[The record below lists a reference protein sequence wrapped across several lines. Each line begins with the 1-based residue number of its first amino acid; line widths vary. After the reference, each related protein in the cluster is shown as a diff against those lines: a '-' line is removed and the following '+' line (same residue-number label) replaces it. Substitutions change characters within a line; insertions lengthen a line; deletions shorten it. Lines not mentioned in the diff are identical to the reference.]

1 MIAASTK
8 LSALF
13 AAKHDGQPSATH
25 PYDVT
30 LILIALALMSIGII
44 IVTSASMPVADRLH
58 DNPFY
63 FAIRHG
69 IYIVGAIVA
78 AMVVLNLPMQF
89 WRMTNPYLL
98 LAAIA
103 LLLAVLVVGRT
114 VNGSTRWLAIGPITI
129 QAAEPAKLFF
139 FAYLAGYLV
148 RRYEEVTENLKGFIK
163 PLVVFFALAMLLLLQ
178 PDLGTVVVMFA
189 TTIGL
194 LFLAGARLWQFF
206 ALVFAGILAVVA
218 LIVFEEYRMKRVTSF
233 LDPWADPF
241 GAGYQLTQSL
251 MAYGRGNWFGQGL
264 GNSLQKL
271 EFLPEAHTDFV
282 MAILAEELGFVGVLA
297 VLGLILWMVLR
308 ALSIGNKALEKG
320 RAFDGYMAY
329 SIGIWFSFQT
339 AVNIGASAGILP
351 TKGLTLPL
359 VSYGGSSLIIMSVAV
374 AILLRIDFELRVDGV
389 QAIGRGD
396 SKPGKSKARRKKPIP
411 TSASQTKAS
420 QAEGEASVESG
431 ADEADFSTATVE
443 AKPGAK
449 TSSAEDEGK
458 AGIKAILARVAQ
470 EADNG

>member
-1 MIAASTK
+1 MMTASTK

-13 AAKHDGQPSATH
+13 AAKHDGQPSATQ

-30 LILIALALMSIGII
+30 LILIALALMSIGVV

-194 LFLAGARLWQFF
+194 F
-206 ALVFAGILAVVA
+206 
-218 LIVFEEYRMKRVTSF
+218 
-233 LDPWADPF
+233 PWADPF

-282 MAILAEELGFVGVLA
+282 MAILAEEQGFVGVLA

-396 SKPGKSKARRKKPIP
+396 SKSGKSKARRKKPIP
-411 TSASQTKAS
+411 TNESQSKA
-420 QAEGEASVESG
+420 AHAESG
-431 ADEADFSTATVE
+431 ASAEHKSDEADFSTVTVE
-443 AKPGAK
+443 AKPSAK
-449 TSSAEDEGK
+449 RSSAEDEGK
-458 AGIKAILARVAQ
+458 AGIKAILARIAQ

>member
-1 MIAASTK
+1 MMTASTK

-13 AAKHDGQPSATH
+13 AAKHDEQQTATH

-30 LILIALALMSIGII
+30 LILIALALMSIGVI

-163 PLVVFFALAMLLLLQ
+163 PLAVFFVLAMLLLLQ

-320 RAFDGYMAY
+320 RAFDGYLAY

-359 VSYGGSSLIIMSVAV
+359 VSYGGSSLIVMTVAV

-396 SKPGKSKARRKKPIP
+396 GKDGKKKPRRKKPIP
-411 TSASQTKAS
+411 SGAAQSKAPATSPA
-420 QAEGEASVESG
+420 ASVND
-431 ADEADFSTATVE
+431 ADEEDFSTGIVK
-443 AKPGAK
+443 AKPATK
-449 TSSAEDEGK
+449 TSTAEDEGK

>member
-1 MIAASTK
+1 MTNALTPSSNETK
-8 LSALF
+8 LSDLF
-13 AAKHDGQPSATH
+13 AARHDTGGPQK
-25 PYDVT
+25 PYDLG
-30 LILIALALMSIGII
+30 LIIVALALMSIGII
-44 IVTSASMPVADRLH
+44 IVTSASMPVAERLH

-69 IYIVGAIVA
+69 IYIIGAIIA
-78 AMVVLNLPMQF
+78 AMIVVQLPMRF
-89 WRMTNPYLL
+89 WRVSNPYLL
-98 LAAIA
+98 LAAIG
-103 LLLAVLVVGRT
+103 LLVVVLLIGRT

-163 PLVVFFALAMLLLLQ
+163 PLGVFFVLAMLLLLQ

-206 ALVFAGILAVVA
+206 ALVFVGLLAVVS
-218 LIVFEEYRMKRVTSF
+218 LIVFEDYRLKRVTSF

-282 MAILAEELGFVGVLA
+282 MAILAEELGFIGVVS
-297 VLGLILWMVLR
+297 VLVLILWMVVR
-308 ALSIGNKALEKG
+308 ALQIGNKALEAS
-320 RAFDGYMAY
+320 RPFEGYLAY

-359 VSYGGSSLIIMSVAV
+359 VSYGGSSLIVMSVSV
-374 AILLRIDFELRVDGV
+374 AILLRIDFELRVQGV
-389 QAIGRGD
+389 QALGRGEKTNTKR
-396 SKPGKSKARRKKPIP
+396 SKSITKTAEAAPSSEPEVSVKEATANKP
-411 TSASQTKAS
+411 
-420 QAEGEASVESG
+420 
-431 ADEADFSTATVE
+431 
-443 AKPGAK
+443 
-449 TSSAEDEGK
+449 SSAEDEGK
-458 AGIKAILARVAQ
+458 AGIKAILARLSK
-470 EADNG
+470 EATDE

>member
-1 MIAASTK
+1 MTTATTK

-13 AAKHDGQPSATH
+13 AARHDGAAPSTH

-30 LILIALALMSIGII
+30 LVLISLALMSIGLV
-44 IVTSASMPVADRLH
+44 IVTSASMPVAARIF
-58 DNPFY
+58 DNQFH

-69 IYIVGAIVA
+69 IYIACALSA
-78 AMVVLNLPMQF
+78 AMIVLQLPMRF
-89 WRMTNPYLL
+89 WRTTNPYLL
-98 LAAIA
+98 LAAIG
-103 LLLAVLVVGRT
+103 LLVAVLLVGRT
-114 VNGSTRWLAIGPITI
+114 VNGSTRWLVIGPITV
-129 QAAEPAKLFF
+129 QAAEPAKLYF

-163 PLVVFFALAMLLLLQ
+163 PLVVFFVLAMLLLLQ

-206 ALVFAGILAVVA
+206 ALVFVGVLAVVA
-218 LIVFEEYRMKRVTSF
+218 LIVFEEYRLKRVTSF

-271 EFLPEAHTDFV
+271 EFLPEAHTDFI
-282 MAILAEELGFVGVLA
+282 MAILAEEFGFVGVLA
-297 VLGLILWMVLR
+297 VLALILWMVLK
-308 ALSIGNKALEKG
+308 ALSIGNRALEKG
-320 RAFDGYMAY
+320 RAFDGYLAY

-359 VSYGGSSLIIMSVAV
+359 VSYGGSSLIVMSVAV

-389 QAIGRGD
+389 QALDRGD
-396 SKPGKSKARRKKPIP
+396 GKGERRKSASAKSKSVAKTAASASASTTADEHSFEGSQVSAENADSQAPKKP
-411 TSASQTKAS
+411 
-420 QAEGEASVESG
+420 
-431 ADEADFSTATVE
+431 
-443 AKPGAK
+443 K
-449 TSSAEDEGK
+449 TPEDEGK
-458 AGIKAILARVAQ
+458 AGIKAILARVAA

>member
-1 MIAASTK
+1 MMLASTK

-13 AAKHDGQPSATH
+13 AAKHDGPQQATH
-25 PYDVT
+25 PYDAT
-30 LILIALALMSIGII
+30 LILIALALMSIGVI

-58 DNPFY
+58 GNPFH

-69 IYIVGAIVA
+69 IYIVGAILA
-78 AMVVLNLPMQF
+78 AIAVLQLPMQF
-89 WRMTNPYLL
+89 WRVTNPYLL
-98 LAAIA
+98 FAAIG
-103 LLLAVLVVGRT
+103 LLLAVLVIGRT

-163 PLVVFFALAMLLLLQ
+163 PLGVFFLLALLLLLQ

-206 ALVFAGILAVVA
+206 ALVFVGLMAVVA
-218 LIVFEEYRMKRVTSF
+218 LIVFEEYRLKRVTSF

-297 VLGLILWMVLR
+297 VLGLILWMVIKALR
-308 ALSIGNKALEKG
+308 IGNHALERG
-320 RAFDGYMAY
+320 RAFDGYLSY

-389 QAIGRGD
+389 QALNRGE
-396 SKPGKSKARRKKPIP
+396 KRKVKA
-411 TSASQTKAS
+411 SASH
-420 QAEGEASVESG
+420 
-431 ADEADFSTATVE
+431 
-443 AKPGAK
+443 AKPKADV
-449 TSSAEDEGK
+449 TTNAASNSSSAKAKPEDEGK
-458 AGIKAILARVAQ
+458 AGIKAILARVAE
-470 EADNG
+470 EADND

>member
-1 MIAASTK
+1 MTTATTK

-13 AAKHDGQPSATH
+13 AARHDGAAPSTH

-30 LILIALALMSIGII
+30 LVLISLALMSIGLV
-44 IVTSASMPVADRLH
+44 IVTSASMPVAARIF
-58 DNPFY
+58 DNQFH

-69 IYIVGAIVA
+69 IYIACALTA
-78 AMVVLNLPMQF
+78 AMIVLQLPMRF
-89 WRMTNPYLL
+89 WRTTNPYLL

-103 LLLAVLVVGRT
+103 LLVAVLLVGRT
-114 VNGSTRWLAIGPITI
+114 VNGSTRWLVIGPITV
-129 QAAEPAKLFF
+129 QAAEPAKLYF

-163 PLVVFFALAMLLLLQ
+163 PLVVFFVLAMLLLLQ

-206 ALVFAGILAVVA
+206 ALVFVGVLAVVA
-218 LIVFEEYRMKRVTSF
+218 LIVFEEYRLKRVTSF

-271 EFLPEAHTDFV
+271 EFLPEAHTDFI
-282 MAILAEELGFVGVLA
+282 MAILAEEFGFVGVLA
-297 VLGLILWMVLR
+297 VLALILWMVLK
-308 ALSIGNKALEKG
+308 ALSIGNRALEKG
-320 RAFDGYMAY
+320 RAFDGYLAY

-359 VSYGGSSLIIMSVAV
+359 VSYGGSSLIVMSVAV

-389 QAIGRGD
+389 QALDRGD
-396 SKPGKSKARRKKPIP
+396 GKGERRKSASAKSKSTAKAAASASASTTADDHSFEGSQVSSQETDKPVQKKP
-411 TSASQTKAS
+411 
-420 QAEGEASVESG
+420 
-431 ADEADFSTATVE
+431 
-443 AKPGAK
+443 K
-449 TSSAEDEGK
+449 TPEDEGK
-458 AGIKAILARVAQ
+458 AGIKAILARVAA

>member
-1 MIAASTK
+1 MMTASSK

-30 LILIALALMSIGII
+30 LILIALALMSIGVV

-69 IYIVGAIVA
+69 IYIVGAIIA

-282 MAILAEELGFVGVLA
+282 MAILAEELGFAGVLA

-320 RAFDGYMAY
+320 RAFDGYLAY

-359 VSYGGSSLIIMSVAV
+359 VSYGGSSLIVMSVAV

-396 SKPGKSKARRKKPIP
+396 GKDGKKRTRRKKPF
-411 TSASQTKAS
+411 SSNEV
-420 QAEGEASVESG
+420 QAKETAKLEKNTD
-431 ADEADFSTATVE
+431 DEDFSSSTVE
-443 AKPGAK
+443 AKPATK
-449 TSSAEDEGK
+449 KSTAEDEGK

>member
-1 MIAASTK
+1 MLNAATR
-8 LSALF
+8 LTDLF
-13 AAKHDGQPSATH
+13 AARHGAVEDRRS
-25 PYDVT
+25 YDSG
-30 LILIALALMSIGII
+30 LIMVSIALMSIGLV
-44 IVTSASMPVADRLH
+44 IVTSASMPVADRLF
-58 DNPFY
+58 DNPFH
-63 FAIRHG
+63 FAIRHTVYLL
-69 IYIVGAIVA
+69 IAIIA
-78 AMVVLNLPMQF
+78 AMAVLQLPLNF
-89 WRMTNPYLL
+89 WRVSNPYLL
-98 LAAIA
+98 LAALA
-103 LLLAVLVVGRT
+103 LLVAVLFVGRN

-163 PLVVFFALAMLLLLQ
+163 PLVVFFILAMLLLLQ

-194 LFLAGARLWQFF
+194 LFLAGAKLWQFF
-206 ALVFAGILAVVA
+206 ALAFVGLLAVVA

-282 MAILAEELGFVGVLA
+282 MAILAEELGFVGVVA
-297 VLGLILWMVLR
+297 VLALILYMVVR
-308 ALSIGNKALEKG
+308 ALQIGNAALLKE
-320 RAFDGYMAY
+320 RPFEGYLAY

-359 VSYGGSSLIIMSVAV
+359 VSYGGSSLIIMAIAV
-374 AILLRIDFELRVDGV
+374 ALLLRIDFELRVDGV
-389 QAIGRGD
+389 QALGRGER
-396 SKPGKSKARRKKPIP
+396 ARLPK
-411 TSASQTKAS
+411 KAS
-420 QAEGEASVESG
+420 RS
-431 ADEADFSTATVE
+431 
-443 AKPGAK
+443 
-449 TSSAEDEGK
+449 EGK
-458 AGIKAILARVAQ
+458 QRAKAMLDDVAEEAGN
-470 EADNG
+470 D

>member
-1 MIAASTK
+1 MMAASTK

-13 AAKHDGQPSATH
+13 AARHDGQQTATH

-30 LILIALALMSIGII
+30 LILIALALMSIGVI

-163 PLVVFFALAMLLLLQ
+163 PLAVFFVLAMLLLLQ

-308 ALSIGNKALEKG
+308 ALNIGNKALEKG
-320 RAFDGYMAY
+320 RAFDGYLAY

-359 VSYGGSSLIIMSVAV
+359 VSYGGSSLIVMSVAV

-396 SKPGKSKARRKKPIP
+396 GKDGKKNPRRKKPIP
-411 TSASQTKAS
+411 SSAAQSKAPATSPSAS
-420 QAEGEASVESG
+420 VND
-431 ADEADFSTATVE
+431 ADEEDFSTGIVK
-443 AKPGAK
+443 AKPATK
-449 TSSAEDEGK
+449 TSTAEDEGK

>member
-1 MIAASTK
+1 MAVSSSPVK
-8 LSALF
+8 LSEMF
-13 AAKHDGQPSATH
+13 AARHDDISVPQKPF
-25 PYDVT
+25 DVS
-30 LILIALALMSIGII
+30 LILVALALMSIGII
-44 IVTSASMPVADRLH
+44 IVTSASMPVAERLF

-69 IYIVGAIVA
+69 IYIVGAIIA
-78 AMVVLNLPMQF
+78 AMIVLQLPMQF

-98 LAAIA
+98 LAAIV
-103 LLLAVLVVGRT
+103 LLAAVLVIGRT
-114 VNGSTRWLAIGPITI
+114 VNGSTRWLAIGPITV

-163 PLVVFFALAMLLLLQ
+163 PLAVFFLLAMLLLLQ

-206 ALVFAGILAVVA
+206 ALVFVGLMAVVA
-218 LIVFEEYRMKRVTSF
+218 LIIFEEYRLKRVTSF

-251 MAYGRGNWFGQGL
+251 MAYGRGNWLGQGL

-282 MAILAEELGFVGVLA
+282 MAILAEELGFVGVLT
-297 VLGLILWMVLR
+297 VLALILWMVVR
-308 ALSIGNKALEKG
+308 ALQIGNKALVKSRPFE
-320 RAFDGYMAY
+320 GYLAY

-359 VSYGGSSLIIMSVAV
+359 VSYGGSSLIVMSVAV
-374 AILLRIDFELRVDGV
+374 AILLRIDFELRVDSV
-389 QAIGRGD
+389 QALERGD
-396 SKPGKSKARRKKPIP
+396 KVKPKVTTRK
-411 TSASQTKAS
+411 T
-420 QAEGEASVESG
+420 
-431 ADEADFSTATVE
+431 AD
-443 AKPGAK
+443 K
-449 TSSAEDEGK
+449 TSPDSEVTQTASSEYSNEHKNTSEIDDEKGEGK
-458 AGIKAILARVAQ
+458 VGIKAIFARVSK
-470 EADNG
+470 EATSE

>member
-1 MIAASTK
+1 MMATTTK
-8 LSALF
+8 LSELF
-13 AAKHDGQPSATH
+13 SARHDGPSQPSA

-30 LILIALALMSIGII
+30 LILIALALMSIGVI

-69 IYIVGAIVA
+69 IYIVAAIVA
-78 AMVVLNLPMQF
+78 AMVVLQLPMQF

-98 LAAIA
+98 LAAIG
-103 LLLAVLVVGRT
+103 LLVAVLLIGRT

-163 PLVVFFALAMLLLLQ
+163 PLVVFFVLAMLLL
-178 PDLGTVVVMFA
+178 
-189 TTIGL
+189 
-194 LFLAGARLWQFF
+194 LAGARLWQFF
-206 ALVFAGILAVVA
+206 ALVFVGVLAVVA
-218 LIVFEEYRMKRVTSF
+218 LIVFEEYRLKRVTSF

-282 MAILAEELGFVGVLA
+282 MAILAEELGFVGVIA

-308 ALSIGNKALEKG
+308 ALNIGNKALEKG
-320 RAFDGYMAY
+320 RAFDGYLAY

-389 QAIGRGD
+389 QALGRGD
-396 SKPGKSKARRKKPIP
+396 AKNERKK
-411 TSASQTKAS
+411 TGAKKRSATQT
-420 QAEGEASVESG
+420 QAPQVTESEHSF
-431 ADEADFSTATVE
+431 DNATVE
-443 AKPGAK
+443 VKPDK
-449 TSSAEDEGK
+449 KPQSPEDEGK